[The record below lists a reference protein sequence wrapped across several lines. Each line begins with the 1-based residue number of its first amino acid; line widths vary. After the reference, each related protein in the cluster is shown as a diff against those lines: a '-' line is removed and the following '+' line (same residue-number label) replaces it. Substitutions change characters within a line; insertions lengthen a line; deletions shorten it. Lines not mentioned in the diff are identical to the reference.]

1 MERAA
6 CLSRFCVMTLAGCHR
21 RLVRSHPRWSALPLA
36 LAATWLALVVLPS
49 GSLAE
54 LSGYSTP
61 MNLSA
66 RATYDAQVAVDRE
79 GRATVVWQVIPSRQ
93 VKAVRLDPA
102 GNPGPIR
109 TLSRPGQDAGD
120 PEVAVDAA
128 GRATV
133 VWRFGPNA
141 GRVQTVRLDAA
152 GKPGPVHTLSRQGDL
167 RRPQS
172 PQVAVDSEG
181 RATVVWAATGVAGTC
196 AARVVKAVRLDSAG
210 NPGQVQTL
218 SEWRDSCDID
228 PSAQVAVDPGGRATV
243 VWSRTEFVLPCCS
256 NHPVEAV
263 RLDAAGN
270 PGPVQTLSEPGFN
283 GPPGV
288 AVDPEGRATVVWE
301 RRSEGSNV
309 LGAVRLD
316 AAGNPSPVQ
325 TLSEGDVLAEP
336 QVAVDSEGRATI
348 VWQRVGPGFRVGV
361 ARLDAD
367 GNLGVV
373 ETLARGRDPQV
384 AVDPEGRA
392 TVVWRSRLQRDGLI
406 QAARLGPTGSP
417 GPIQTLS
424 EGLPIGPHVEVG
436 PQVAVAPDGR
446 ATVVWRGSNGRVQ
459 ATHSLRLFEAEAE
472 PRRRTVGPRKQ
483 RVTYVLRATNR
494 DTEPSGLVRLCAS
507 TPEGRVKVL
516 GERCRAFAEI
526 APGASAERLIRLKI
540 LDRARGG
547 LTKIEL
553 LARGPNVEARTTAR
567 LKVRR

>member
-181 RATVVWAATGVAGTC
+181 RAT
-196 AARVVKAVRLDSAG
+196 
-210 NPGQVQTL
+210 
-218 SEWRDSCDID
+218 
-228 PSAQVAVDPGGRATV
+228 
-243 VWSRTEFVLPCCS
+243 
-256 NHPVEAV
+256 
-263 RLDAAGN
+263 
-270 PGPVQTLSEPGFN
+270 
-283 GPPGV
+283 
-288 AVDPEGRATVVWE
+288 
-301 RRSEGSNV
+301 
-309 LGAVRLD
+309 
-316 AAGNPSPVQ
+316 
-325 TLSEGDVLAEP
+325 
-336 QVAVDSEGRATI
+336 I

-384 AVDPEGRA
+384 AVDPEGQA